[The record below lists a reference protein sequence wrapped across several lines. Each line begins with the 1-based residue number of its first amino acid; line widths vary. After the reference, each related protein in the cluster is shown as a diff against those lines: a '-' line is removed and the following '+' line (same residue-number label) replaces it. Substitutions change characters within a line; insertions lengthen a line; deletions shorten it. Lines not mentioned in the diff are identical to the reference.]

1 MLPLII
7 CNFHVISLSQQSV
20 FSLLCNLYRNV
31 MVWYYHIPPMTQ
43 WIQRKLNSSTI
54 KRSNVAFPI
63 QGDKMDHHKKVWNK
77 DLPWPRVSGTT
88 HYDCPN
94 PDIASVEF
102 LPFFKIPRIMCSSE
116 KETTE
121 GSFRCQWLHFRGNYR
136 PWSHVYTSHCHF
148 PPRKFLLFIFSKL
161 RFKTINSAR
170 YWCPSS
176 SQPNVFV

>member
-31 MVWYYHIPPMTQ
+31 MVRYYHIPPMTQ
-43 WIQRKLNSSTI
+43 WIQRKLNSST
-54 KRSNVAFPI
+54 KKKFKCCFPNPRW
-63 QGDKMDHHKKVWNK
+63 QNGRVRNK

-102 LPFFKIPRIMCSSE
+102 LPFFKIPRIMCNSE

-136 PWSHVYTSHCHF
+136 PWSQVYTSRCHF
-148 PPRKFLLFIFSKL
+148 PPRKFLLFIFSKH